1 MATADRALSEA
12 WKVYNSAYKSIEAA
26 VVLEESRGSVQ
37 EALKHYKV
45 AITALDR
52 ALSSP
57 AVKGSN
63 SQDMMEVRSKMKKY
77 RELAAERCVILS
89 RPRSSTASSST
100 RKIPPPAAKRSIAE
114 AKGTASEKLKKYDQ
128 ALVGKILDD
137 VWTDCSQ
144 VSFDD
149 IAGNEEVKEHLR
161 EAVIYPALRPE
172 LFTGLRS
179 PVRGI
184 LLFGPPG
191 NGKTMLAKAVATES
205 KCVFLN
211 ISAASILS
219 KWVGDSEKY
228 VKVLFAVARALE
240 PAIIFLDEVDA
251 LLIAR
256 KEDNNN
262 VGRRVLTQ
270 FLAEVDGAGSGEER
284 ILVLGATN
292 RPQELDD
299 AALRRFPKRLLVPM
313 PNLAA
318 RTQLLNILLHNQPDI
333 KLSASDISRVAQL
346 TDGYSAS
353 DLTQLA
359 KDAALGPIRELKP
372 GQLQHIPK
380 AALRP
385 VMLKDFT
392 DSLQRIR
399 PSLTSQSLQSYAKWN
414 SSFGENRSAETA
426 SAASSSFLSKLFS

>member
-89 RPRSSTASSST
+89 RPRSSAASSST
-100 RKIPPPAAKRSIAE
+100 RKIPPPAAKRSIVE
-114 AKGTASEKLKKYDQ
+114 AKGTAFEKLKKYDQ

-137 VWTDCSQ
+137 VLTDCSQ

-333 KLSASDISRVAQL
+333 KLSASDISRVAQ
-346 TDGYSAS
+346 
-353 DLTQLA
+353 
-359 KDAALGPIRELKP
+359 
-372 GQLQHIPK
+372 
-380 AALRP
+380 
-385 VMLKDFT
+385 
-392 DSLQRIR
+392 
-399 PSLTSQSLQSYAKWN
+399 
-414 SSFGENRSAETA
+414 
-426 SAASSSFLSKLFS
+426 